1 MNFRNSTLYVSIKD
15 TGQLLEQALS
25 ILHAGSI
32 RLHLHTTTGLHSTCI
47 TTTARRINQV
57 VLEVVSPHG
66 KIQVLGARHL
76 QYDYRRQDQPGCM
89 LRTQHLHTT
98 TCRISQKKALALQHL
113 HTTTCRISQKK
124 ALALRLLSTALASR
138 LPQAGSTRF
147 HAQHCTCTCSALH
160 LHHDYRK
167 QDQPGF
173 MLSTA
178 LASRLPQA
186 GSTRFHAQ
194 HLHTTTGRI
203 SQINPGTPG
212 RISLDSRTQAL
223 VLIRSFL
230 LQPAHP
236 PSTCHTYRPLPK
248 VKIPFP
254 KKGALNCEI

>member
-15 TGQLLEQALS
+15 TGQLLEPALS

-66 KIQVLGARHL
+66 KTQVLGARHL

-89 LRTQHLHTT
+89 LRT
-98 TCRISQKKALALQHL
+98 QHL

-194 HLHTTTGRI
+194 HLHTTTGSI